1 MRVILAG
8 INLCQEQSQQLTFT
22 KGSLRR
28 VQNTLGLSNR
38 CFSLT
43 QEHFTGLGSRFK
55 CHFNYVCHLK
65 QKLRL
70 IVQPLRLTRGS
81 TN

>member
-28 VQNTLGLSNR
+28 VQNTLKLSNH
-38 CFSLT
+38 CFSLA
-43 QEHFTGLGSRFK
+43 QEHFTGLGSGLK

-70 IVQPLRLTRGS
+70 IVKPLRVTRPS

>member
-1 MRVILAG
+1 MRVIQAG

-28 VQNTLGLSNR
+28 VQNTLRLSNR
-38 CFSLT
+38 CFSLA
-43 QEHFTGLGSRFK
+43 QGLFTGLGSGLK
-55 CHFNYVCHLK
+55 CHFNYVCRLK

-70 IVQPLRLTRGS
+70 QVQPL
-81 TN
+81 

>member
-28 VQNTLGLSNR
+28 VQNTLRLSNR
-38 CFSLT
+38 CFSLAK
-43 QEHFTGLGSRFK
+43 EHFTNLDSRLK

-70 IVQPLRLTRGS
+70 IVPPLRVTLHS